1 MQAESFRP
9 PHARKLSLTLSSAVS
24 ITLFEKR
31 AATLPASQRFRVW
44 WTLHR
49 AVKEKAMAGIAFRIL
64 MIGNSSPSTHIT
76 LGRLSDC
83 GWGSYTVDK
92 MRDGEQLLKTFQVD
106 IVLASET
113 LPDGRGYDLADCV
126 ARQLGTLMVGVA
138 LSENA
143 LWLPVIDR
151 GQRVLG
157 SRAIGARM
165 LEAELIKELT
175 ARALARGAPL
185 NPSPTPAPRH
195 AAPSRVGVPKRKNA
209 SAA

>member
-1 MQAESFRP
+1 
-9 PHARKLSLTLSSAVS
+9 
-24 ITLFEKR
+24 
-31 AATLPASQRFRVW
+31 
-44 WTLHR
+44 
-49 AVKEKAMAGIAFRIL
+49 MAGIAFRIL

-151 GQRVLG
+151 GERVLG

-175 ARALARGAPL
+175 SRALARGAPL
-185 NPSPTPAPRH
+185 NPSPTPAPAPRH

>member
-1 MQAESFRP
+1 
-9 PHARKLSLTLSSAVS
+9 
-24 ITLFEKR
+24 
-31 AATLPASQRFRVW
+31 
-44 WTLHR
+44 
-49 AVKEKAMAGIAFRIL
+49 MAGIAFRIL

-175 ARALARGAPL
+175 SRALARG
-185 NPSPTPAPRH
+185 SPWNPAPEPAPKH